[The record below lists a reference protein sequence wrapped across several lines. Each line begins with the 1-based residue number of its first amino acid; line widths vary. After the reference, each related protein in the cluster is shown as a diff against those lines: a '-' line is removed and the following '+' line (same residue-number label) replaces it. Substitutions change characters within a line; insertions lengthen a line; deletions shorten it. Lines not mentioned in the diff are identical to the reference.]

1 MVKPGVS
8 AKASRQLA
16 LSRYLENNPLL
27 TDEELAGLLRVSV
40 QTVRLDRSELSIPEL
55 RERLKKMAT
64 AAGGYPP
71 KAGAAR
77 EPVFSFVLPE
87 PGAQCL
93 PVQTVITPAMVTG
106 HGGLNCSDYL
116 FVLAN
121 RLALNLV
128 NTGISITRAA
138 KVSFK
143 RPLKV
148 GEKTITKAMV
158 NQQKGNKFMVRV
170 MATVRD
176 ELVFEGKFLIFA
188 LSGEGGVVSC
198 K

>member
-1 MVKPGVS
+1 MAKPGVS
-8 AKASRQLA
+8 TKASRQLA

-55 RERLKKMAT
+55 RERLKKLAT
-64 AAGGYPP
+64 AAGR
-71 KAGAAR
+71 AAH
-77 EPVFSFVLPE
+77 EPVFTFVLPE
-87 PGAQCL
+87 PGAECL

-106 HGGLNCSDYL
+106 HGGLNCTDYL

-128 NTGISITRAA
+128 NAGISITRAA

-188 LSGEGGVVSC
+188 LSGEGGVISC

>member
-1 MVKPGVS
+1 MAKPGVS

-27 TDEELAGLLRVSV
+27 TDEELAGFLRVSV
-40 QTVRLDRSELSIPEL
+40 QTVRLDRGELSIPEL

-64 AAGGYPP
+64 AGASPTAGT
-71 KAGAAR
+71 AR
-77 EPVFSFVLPE
+77 EPVFTFVLPE

-106 HGGLNCSDYL
+106 HGGLNCTDYL

-198 K
+198 E

>member
-1 MVKPGVS
+1 MAKPGVS

-16 LSRYLENNPLL
+16 LSRHLENNPLL

-64 AAGGYPP
+64 GAAGNQGS
-71 KAGAAR
+71 GAPAR
-77 EPVFSFVLPE
+77 EPAANLLPE

-106 HGGLNCSDYL
+106 HGGLNCHDYL

-121 RLALNLV
+121 RLALNTV
-128 NTGISITRAA
+128 NTGLSITRAA

-148 GEKTITKAMV
+148 GERTITRAMV
-158 NQQKGNKFMVRV
+158 NQQQGNKFMVRV

-188 LSGEGGVVSC
+188 LSGEGGVVT
-198 K
+198 

>member
-1 MVKPGVS
+1 MAKPGVS

-16 LSRYLENNPLL
+16 VSKYLENNPLL

-55 RERLKKMAT
+55 RERLKKLAAAVANPARDFNFAVVMPE
-64 AAGGYPP
+64 AGGI
-71 KAGAAR
+71 
-77 EPVFSFVLPE
+77 
-87 PGAQCL
+87 
-93 PVQTVITPAMVTG
+93 PVQTVVVPAMVTG
-106 HGGLNCSDYL
+106 HGGLNCTEYL

-128 NTGISITRAA
+128 NDGVCITRAA

-148 GEKTITKAMV
+148 GEKTITKAVV

-188 LSGEGGVVSC
+188 LSGEGGVAKC